1 MQDLLARS
9 LLDMLLIALGWLAP
23 RLATRILRGRMP
35 RAPRAAA
42 ADCQRAAC
50 LIDSR
55 LVPENRDQMEHPL
68 GTCPPPTI
76 NPVRPGC
83 PPGRPWPR

>member
-1 MQDLLARS
+1 MQNLLARS
-9 LLDMLLIALGWLAP
+9 LLDVLLIALGWLAH
-23 RLATRILRGRMP
+23 RLATRIPRSHMP
-35 RAPRAAA
+35 RAPRTTA

-55 LVPENRDQMEHPL
+55 LVPENRDQMEHPSVPH
-68 GTCPPPTI
+68 PPPTM
-76 NPVRPGC
+76 NPVRPDC